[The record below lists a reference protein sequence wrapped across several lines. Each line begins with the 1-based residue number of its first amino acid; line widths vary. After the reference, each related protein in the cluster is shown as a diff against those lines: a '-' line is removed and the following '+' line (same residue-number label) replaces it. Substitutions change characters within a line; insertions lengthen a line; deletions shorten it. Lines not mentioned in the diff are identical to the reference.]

1 MILNDDELRAAYD
14 ALGNLYRAIAALRA
28 DIPDTASFALLAE
41 GPLHE
46 IDRLRREIDEYTGV
60 AAAEQ
65 HAAELWMRIA
75 GKKARWRETSSSVV
89 TAFLDALRKGVQAIL
104 AHNLGGRLFGRPSA
118 KIQRAVDFEIVGFRP
133 GSFVAGMSLPEP
145 SQRPLFAD
153 VESESE
159 KLARDARDALHMYL
173 AVAEWAASGE
183 ELSTLELIEPDVAK
197 RRIALRAVKSAIP
210 RVGGGVDYLE
220 LSGDAVPAK
229 KPIYLTQK
237 TAKRVSAALEKAVAE
252 HEETYTGD
260 VREMDLDRRTF
271 RLRNVEE
278 IGEVPCHLADDLGPI
293 TATFLGK
300 RARVIGTRTTPASAL
315 EVIDLEELE
324 LEPATDA
331 DEERGA

>member
-1 MILNDDELRAAYD
+1 MIRNDDELRAAYD
-14 ALGNLYRAIAALRA
+14 AVGNLYRAIAALRA
-28 DIPDTASFALLAE
+28 DISETASFALLAE

-46 IDRLRREIDEYTGV
+46 LDRLRREIDEYTGV
-60 AAAEQ
+60 AAAEH

-145 SQRPLFAD
+145 AQQPLFSEY
-153 VESESE
+153 ESEATQ
-159 KLARDARDALHMYL
+159 LARDAREALHKYL
-173 AVAEWAASGE
+173 AIAEWAT
-183 ELSTLELIEPDVAK
+183 STDSMEVLERIEPDVAK
-197 RRIALRAVKSAIP
+197 RRVALRAVKSAIP
-210 RVGGGVDYLE
+210 RVGGGVDYVE
-220 LSGDAVPAK
+220 LSGDAVPTK

-237 TAKRVSAALEKAVAE
+237 TARRVSNALEKAVAE

-260 VREMDLDRRTF
+260 VREMDLDKRTF
-271 RLRNVEE
+271 RLRNVDEV
-278 IGEVPCHLADDLGPI
+278 GEVPCHLADDLGPI

-300 RARVIGTRTTPASAL
+300 RARVIGTRQSPGSAL
-315 EVIDLEELE
+315 EVVDLEELE
-324 LEPATDA
+324 LEPASDA
-331 DEERGA
+331 SDASGA